1 VKFSRLFLFLCF
13 QLICAKSSLYAQW
26 TNLRRIKLGPE
37 VQTRTLDSLTIY
49 PNSFRASS
57 GGKLLTSEDYQLNY
71 VSNKFELLHS
81 FSDSII
87 LEFRVLPFNLGVGK
101 AGKDTSII
109 YRSYKGDFDK
119 FKLGAD
125 ENYTTLFQKSGLEKK
140 GSISRGISFGN
151 AQNLAVNSSLN
162 LELSGEIGENLKIMA
177 SVTDKNIP
185 LQPEGTTN
193 KLQEFDQIYI
203 QLYNDQMKLIAG
215 DFWANKPKG
224 YFITYQKRGQGLMFE
239 KDWTIKKDW
248 KLKTASGVGLSRGKY
263 MRQVIQGIE
272 GNQGP
277 YRLIGNENERFI
289 FVLSGTEKVYL
300 DGVLMQRGQ
309 DFDYVINYN
318 TAEVTFTTRRTI
330 TKDLRIV
337 VEFQYSDQNY
347 ARLLA
352 LQNIE
357 LSTSKSQ
364 LWFNLYREQDA
375 KNQPLQQT
383 LTREQINKLSSVG
396 DSLTLAYTPSVDSIG
411 FIETQNLYAKIDT
424 LQYTGIMVHSVQ
436 PNKAIYQV
444 NFSFVGANKGN
455 YRLKNYNALG
465 KVYEWVAPINN
476 EPQGDYEPLRILISP
491 KLKQVMSIG
500 GNLIVNE
507 HTQVETELAHSL
519 NDVNTFSTKDA
530 ANDLGWSSKTTL
542 KQHYKLGK
550 QENTPWTLK
559 NEIGVEY
566 LSEYFTPVE
575 VYRSMEFDRDWN
587 TRDKKYT
594 GNQVNTNFT
603 TSVQNEKNGTIQGTL
618 SHFKI
623 GSDYLGYKIGSI
635 GNWNYRQTK
644 LDYSVSQLNSEHPQL
659 TNSFLRHKLILSQ
672 GINKIRVGFQ
682 DEHERNLYQQNNQLQ
697 KTSYSFYDYQGF
709 VTNNDSSAYTYK
721 IFYRERLDRR
731 SDSIALTEVAK
742 AKQTGLEYSILTK
755 SNQRFNFLVNYR
767 QLEIYNR
774 NLIQQTPENSL
785 LGRIDYDLNLLKGAV
800 TWNSF
805 YELGSGLELKKEFIY
820 IKVNDGQGI
829 YTWIDYNKDGIKDL
843 NEFEIA
849 KYSDQ
854 ASYIR
859 VFTPSSSYVKT
870 FSNELNQGV
879 FIKLEKLWNGSS
891 NKLLAGM
898 ARFSN
903 QTRMRIQRKTNRFE
917 KDNFYNPFDKTLQDT
932 NLISTGYNLRNTLFF
947 NRLGS
952 IFGADYT
959 FQENTNKS
967 LLATGFD
974 ARGEQLHEVTIR
986 INFLRYYYFENVL
999 QQGSKS
1005 AQADYTIGRNYS
1017 LNYAFVKPTFS
1028 FQPSTNF
1035 RWSIEGRYG
1044 EKTTT
1049 SDEYAKIIEITS
1061 RVKYNELERGSLQL
1075 SLSALS
1081 IQFQGTENSA
1091 VGFELLEALKP
1102 GQNYTW
1108 NLNYQRN
1115 LSKKLQLSINY
1126 SGRKSV
1132 ENKAIHTGGME
1143 LRAFF

>member
-1 VKFSRLFLFLCF
+1 MKFSHSIVLVYLLF
-13 QLICAKSSLYAQW
+13 IGINSSVYAQW
-26 TNLRRIKLGPE
+26 SNLRRIKLGPDT
-37 VQTRTLDSLTIY
+37 QTRTLDSLTIY
-49 PNSFRASS
+49 PNSFRATC
-57 GGKLLTSEDYQLNY
+57 GGKLLNSDDYHLNY

-87 LEFRVLPFNLGVGK
+87 LEYRVLPFNLGIGK
-101 AGKDTSII
+101 VGKDTSII
-109 YRSYKGDFDK
+109 YRNYKGELDK
-119 FKLGAD
+119 FKLGED
-125 ENYTTLFQKSGLEKK
+125 ENYAALFKKNGLQKN

-185 LQPEGTTN
+185 LQPEGNTN

-203 QLYNDQMKLIAG
+203 QLYNDQMKLVAG

-224 YFITYQKRGQGLMFE
+224 YFITYQKRGQGLLYE
-239 KDWTIKKDW
+239 KERNFRQNW
-248 KLKTASGVGLSRGKY
+248 KLKSTSGVGLSRGKY

-300 DGVLMQRGQ
+300 DGALMQRGQ

-337 VEFQYSDQNY
+337 IEFQYSDQNY

-352 LQNIE
+352 VQNIE
-357 LSTSKSQ
+357 LNTPKSQ
-364 LWFNLYREQDA
+364 LWLNVYREQDA

-383 LTREQINKLSSVG
+383 LTSEQKNKLSMVG
-396 DSLTLAYTPSVDSIG
+396 DSLSLAYTPSIDSIG
-411 FIETQNLYAKIDT
+411 YIETQNLYAKIDT
-424 LQYTGIMVHSVQ
+424 LQYSGVMIHSVQ
-436 PNKAIYQV
+436 PSKALYQV
-444 NFSFVGANKGN
+444 NFSFVGTNKGN

-476 EPQGDYEPLRILISP
+476 EPQGDYEPLRVLITP
-491 KLKQVMSIG
+491 KLKQVMSLG
-500 GNLIVNE
+500 GNFSINSN
-507 HTQVETELAHSL
+507 TQLETELAHSL
-519 NDVNTFSTKDA
+519 NDINTFSTKDA
-530 ANDLGWSSKTTL
+530 ENDIGWSSKTTL
-542 KQHYKLGK
+542 KQSYKLGK
-550 QENTPWTLK
+550 ADNTPWALK
-559 NEIGVEY
+559 NEVGVEY

-575 VYRSMEFDRDWN
+575 AYRSMEFDRDWN
-587 TRDKKYT
+587 TRDKKYV
-594 GNQVNTNFT
+594 GNQVQTHL
-603 TSVQNEKNGTIQGTL
+603 TSALQNEKRGTIEGTL

-623 GSDYLGYKIGSI
+623 GTDYLGYKIGSS

-644 LDYSVSQLNSEHPQL
+644 LNYSISQLNSEHPQL
-659 TNSFLRHKLILSQ
+659 TNSFLRHKIILSQ
-672 GINKIRVGFQ
+672 GINKIRIGFQ
-682 DEHERNLYQQNNQLQ
+682 DEHERNLFQQNNQLQ

-709 VTNNDSSAYTYK
+709 ITNNDSSASNYK
-721 IFYRERLDRR
+721 IYYRERLDRR

-742 AKQTGLEYSILTK
+742 AKQTGIEYSILTK

-829 YTWIDYNKDGIKDL
+829 YTWIDYNKDGVKDL

-849 KYSDQ
+849 KYVDQ

-859 VFTPSSSYVKT
+859 IFTPSSSYVKT
-870 FSNELNQGV
+870 YSNELNQGL
-879 FIKLEKLWNGSS
+879 FIKLEKLWSGST
-891 NKLLAGM
+891 NQLLASM

-932 NLISTGYNLRNTLFF
+932 NLISTGYNLRNTFFF

-952 IFGADYT
+952 VFGADYT
-959 FQENTNKS
+959 FQENTNKT

-974 ARGEQLHEVTIR
+974 ARDERLHEITVR
-986 INFLRYYYFENVL
+986 VNFLRYYYLENVI
-999 QQGSKS
+999 QQGNKS
-1005 AQADYTIGRNYS
+1005 VQADYTIGRNFK
-1017 LNYAFVKPTFS
+1017 LNYAFIKPTFS

-1035 RWSIEGRYG
+1035 RWSVEGRYG
-1044 EKTTT
+1044 DKTTT
-1049 SDEYAKIIEITS
+1049 SNEHAKILEITT
-1061 RVKYNELERGSLQL
+1061 RVKYNELERGSLQI
-1075 SLSALS
+1075 SVSTLS
-1081 IQFQGTENSA
+1081 IQFQGIENSA

-1126 SGRKSV
+1126 SGRKSI